1 MEETMAERLGFI
13 GLGILGRPMACNL
26 VQAGYSLTVFNRS
39 RAAVDALVQAG
50 AKPAGSPRE
59 VAEQSDIVVTAVTDA
74 PAVEA
79 VVLGADGVLQG
90 AHTGLLLIDMSTISP
105 RATRRIETE
114 MAPSGV
120 HMLDAPV
127 SGGDVGAR
135 QGTLTIMVGGE
146 KEDFERALPV
156 FEVLGKTITHCGPIG
171 AGQTV
176 KACNQVVSALILLGL
191 AEGFVF
197 GSKMGIRPDVLLQA
211 FQGGLAHSRLLDL
224 RGKAMIEHSFAPG
237 AKAKLHYKDLGI
249 ALEAA
254 REYGV
259 VLPGASLVTQLF
271 MMLVEGGKGE
281 LDHSALLT
289 VLETLSH
296 HSLVN
301 LPEEQAH
308 S

>member
-1 MEETMAERLGFI
+1 MAY
-13 GLGILGRPMACNL
+13 NL
-26 VQAGYSLTVFNRS
+26 LQAGYSLTVFNRS
-39 RAAVDALVQAG
+39 RAAIDALVQAG

-59 VAEQSDIVVTAVTDA
+59 VAEQSDMVITAVTDA
-74 PAVEA
+74 PAVEE
-79 VVLGADGVLQG
+79 VVLGTAGVLHG
-90 AHTGLLLIDMSTISP
+90 AHAGLLLIDMSTISP
-105 RATRRIETE
+105 RATRRIAAETTT
-114 MAPSGV
+114 SGV

-127 SGGDVGAR
+127 SGGDIGAR
-135 QGTLTIMVGGE
+135 QGTLAIMVGGE
-146 KEDFERALPV
+146 RGDFERALPV

-191 AEGFVF
+191 AEGLVF
-197 GSKMGIRPDVLLQA
+197 GSKMGIRPDVLLQV
-211 FQGGLAHSRLLDL
+211 FGGGLAHSRLLDL
-224 RGKAMIEHSFAPG
+224 RGRTMIAHSFEPG
-237 AKAKLHYKDLGI
+237 AKATLHYKDLGI

-271 MMLVEGGKGE
+271 TMLVEGGNGE

-296 HSLVN
+296 HSLGN
-301 LPEEQAH
+301 L
-308 S
+308 

>member
-1 MEETMAERLGFI
+1 MAERLGFI
-13 GLGILGRPMACNL
+13 GLGIMGRPMASNL
-26 VQAGYSLTVFNRS
+26 LQAGYSLTVFNRS
-39 RAAVDALVQAG
+39 RAAVETLAQAG
-50 AKPAGSPRE
+50 ARPAESPRD
-59 VAEQSDIVVTAVTDA
+59 VAEQSDIVITAVTDVA
-74 PAVEA
+74 AVKA
-79 VVLGADGVLQG
+79 VVLGTDGVLQG
-90 AHTGLLLIDMSTISP
+90 AHPGLLLIDMSTISP
-105 RATRRIETE
+105 RATRRIAAET
-114 MAPSGV
+114 ASSGV

-127 SGGDVGAR
+127 SGGDIGAR

-146 KEDFERALPV
+146 REDFERARPI

-191 AEGFVF
+191 AEGLVF
-197 GSKMGIRPDVLLQA
+197 GSKMGIHPDVLLRV
-211 FQGGLAHSRLLDL
+211 FGGGLAHSRLLDL
-224 RGKAMIEHSFAPG
+224 RGKTMIEHSFAPG
-237 AKAKLHYKDLGI
+237 AKATLHYKDLGI

-271 MMLVEGGKGE
+271 MMLVDGGDGE

-308 S
+308 P

>member
-1 MEETMAERLGFI
+1 MAERLGFI
-13 GLGILGRPMACNL
+13 GLGILGRPMASNL
-26 VQAGYSLTVFNRS
+26 LQAGYSLTVFNRS
-39 RAAVDALVQAG
+39 RAAVDALVQVG

-59 VAEQSDIVVTAVTDA
+59 VAEQSDIIMTAVTDTS
-74 PAVEA
+74 AVEA
-79 VVLGADGVLQG
+79 VVLGSDGVLHG
-90 AHTGLLLIDMSTISP
+90 AHSGLLLIDMSTISP
-105 RATRRIETE
+105 RATRRIATET
-114 MAPSGV
+114 ASSDV

-127 SGGDVGAR
+127 SGGDIGAR

-146 KEDFERALPV
+146 REDFERALPI

-191 AEGFVF
+191 AEGLVF
-197 GSKMGIRPDVLLQA
+197 GSKMEIHPDVLLRV
-211 FQGGLAHSRLLDL
+211 FEGGLAHSRLLDL
-224 RGKAMIEHSFAPG
+224 RGKTMVAHSFEPG
-237 AKAKLHYKDLGI
+237 AKAALHYKDLGI

-271 MMLVEGGKGE
+271 TMLVAGGKGD

-301 LPEEQAH
+301 PPGEQAH
-308 S
+308 P

>member
-1 MEETMAERLGFI
+1 MAEHLGFI
-13 GLGILGRPMACNL
+13 GLGIMGRPMASHL
-26 VQAGYSLTVFNRS
+26 LQAGYSLTVFNRS

-50 AKPAGSPRE
+50 AKAAESPQE
-59 VAEQSDIVVTAVTDA
+59 VAKQSETVITAVTDTS
-74 PAVEA
+74 AVEE
-79 VVLGADGVLQG
+79 VVLGANGVLQG
-90 AHTGLLLIDMSTISP
+90 AHPGLLLIDMSTISP
-105 RATRRIETE
+105 RATRRMATE

-146 KEDFERALPV
+146 KEDFERALPI

-176 KACNQVVSALILLGL
+176 KACNQVVSALILEGL
-191 AEGFVF
+191 AEGLVF
-197 GSKMGIRPDVLLQA
+197 GSKMGIRPDVLLRA
-211 FQGGLAHSRLLDL
+211 FSGGLAHSRLLDL
-224 RGKAMIEHSFAPG
+224 RGRTMIEHSFDPG

-254 REYGV
+254 DEYGV
-259 VLPGASLVTQLF
+259 VLPGASLVRQLF

-289 VLETLSH
+289 ILETLSS

-301 LPEEQAH
+301 LPETQAH
-308 S
+308 P

>member
-1 MEETMAERLGFI
+1 MVPCLRASCTEEMEETMAERLGFI

-59 VAEQSDIVVTAVTDA
+59 VAEQSGIVVTAVTDA

-90 AHTGLLLIDMSTISP
+90 ARPGLLLIDMSTISP

-135 QGTLTIMVGGE
+135 QGTLAIMVGGE

-176 KACNQVVSALILLGL
+176 KACNQVVSA
-191 AEGFVF
+191 
-197 GSKMGIRPDVLLQA
+197 
-211 FQGGLAHSRLLDL
+211 
-224 RGKAMIEHSFAPG
+224 
-237 AKAKLHYKDLGI
+237 
-249 ALEAA
+249 
-254 REYGV
+254 
-259 VLPGASLVTQLF
+259 
-271 MMLVEGGKGE
+271 
-281 LDHSALLT
+281 
-289 VLETLSH
+289 
-296 HSLVN
+296 
-301 LPEEQAH
+301 
-308 S
+308 